1 MKKLL
6 AIIILCTFIMLPSKA
21 DDIREFQIEDI
32 SIYDSL
38 TKFISKNQILKKKNS
53 YKDKGYMY
61 KSRDF
66 YSITFFKGEAFDLA
80 KFDEIQFHLKDNDNL
95 YIIQAVTGAKHIS
108 DKNECLKEMK
118 NTETELDNLFKG
130 VRKRSKENYE
140 HASKLGSIYKRTVYY
155 LSDGNVAMRCDKWD
169 RSTGIKDSLVFD
181 IYSKQML
188 EFLKIAYK

>member
-1 MKKLL
+1 MKKILT
-6 AIIILCTFIMLPSKA
+6 IIFLNLFVIYPSQA
-21 DDIREFQIEDI
+21 EDIREFQIEGI

-95 YIIQAVTGAKHIS
+95 YIIHSVTGAKHIS
-108 DKNECLKEMK
+108 DKNKCLKEMK
-118 NTETELDNLFKG
+118 KTERELDNLFKG
-130 VRKRSKENYE
+130 IQKRSKKNYE

-155 LSDGNVAMRCDKWD
+155 FSDGNVAMRCDTWD

-188 EFLKIAYK
+188 EFLKRAY